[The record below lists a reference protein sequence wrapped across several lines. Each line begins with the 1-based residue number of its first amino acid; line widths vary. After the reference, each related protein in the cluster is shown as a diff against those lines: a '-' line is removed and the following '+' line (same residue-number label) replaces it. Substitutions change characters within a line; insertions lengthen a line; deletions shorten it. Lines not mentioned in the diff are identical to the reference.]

1 MNSRYFT
8 GALLLVGVVK
18 LLVAIYLP
26 LGNDE
31 VYYLLYARYPDYHYY
46 DHPLLIG
53 WLLKVFSLN
62 FLVESVLFYRLF
74 ALVLSAITPFFY
86 TGQSFYFLINY
97 RHKLPY
103 WFTSVRSTFQ

>member
-8 GALLLVGVVK
+8 GALLVVGVVK

-62 FLVESVLFYRLF
+62 FLVESALFYRLF
-74 ALVLSAITPFFY
+74 ALVLSALTPFF
-86 TGQSFYFLINY
+86 LY
-97 RHKLPY
+97 RTVLLLSNK
-103 WFTSVRSTFQ
+103 